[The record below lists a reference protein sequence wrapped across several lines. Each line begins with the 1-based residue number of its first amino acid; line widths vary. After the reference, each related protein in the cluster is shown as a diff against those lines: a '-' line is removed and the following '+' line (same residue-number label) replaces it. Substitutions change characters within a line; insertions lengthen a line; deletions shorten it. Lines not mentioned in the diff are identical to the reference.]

1 MNPRI
6 ILSLGN
12 FFLAVSST
20 LVSYTLI
27 SYLSHFVP
35 TAFVGVAIAG
45 GGGMAAVAFL
55 FLPHAVQRFG
65 TQRPAIFLAFIQMLM
80 LFAAAAT
87 PDTVASAIFIIL
99 VISLQPLL
107 LYELDLLLE
116 ATMRDGAEVGRVRT
130 MFLTGGNIG
139 SLTGP
144 LIIGA
149 LLATSENYSS
159 IFLAAAAML
168 APFIVLFAAH
178 LLPYTTTPSPSQ
190 TQDTLE
196 HLTHNRDLAAVT
208 FGHLLLYMFYIW
220 APLYIPVYLHTILDI
235 PWSTLGWMFSLMLLP
250 YVLVEYPAGWIADR
264 YLGDEKLMLAGF
276 LIAGCSLGSLAF
288 LTPTSSPALII
299 VLLLAT
305 RVGAALIESMTEG
318 HFFRCVS
325 ESDIVSVSVFRGVWP
340 LANFTAPLIASV
352 IIFWGSY
359 QLLFILTGG
368 FIAIAGAISA
378 ALIRDYSPQHE
389 NVCEPVLLD

>member
-1 MNPRI
+1 MHPRI
-6 ILSLGN
+6 VLSLGN

-27 SYLSHFVP
+27 SYLSHFIP

-45 GGGMAAVAFL
+45 GGGMAAIAFL
-55 FLPHAVQRFG
+55 FLPHVVERFG
-65 TQRPAIFLAFIQMLM
+65 TQRPAVFLAFIQMLM

-87 PDTVASAIFIIL
+87 PGTVASAAFIIL

-116 ATMRDGAEVGRVRT
+116 ATMNDGNQVGRVRT

-149 LLATSENYSS
+149 LLATTENYTS

-178 LLPYTTTPSPSQ
+178 MLPYAATPSHSQ

-196 HLTHNRDLAAVT
+196 HMARNRDLAAVT
-208 FGHLLLYMFYIW
+208 FGHLILYMFYMW
-220 APLYIPVYLHTILDI
+220 APLYIPIYLHSILAI
-235 PWSTLGWMFSLMLLP
+235 PWSTLGWIFSLMLLP
-250 YVLVEYPAGWIADR
+250 YVLIEYPAGWIADR

-276 LIAGCSLGSLAF
+276 IIAGCSLGSLAF
-288 LTPTSSPALII
+288 LTPASSPFLIVI
-299 VLLLAT
+299 LLLMT

-318 HFFRCVS
+318 HFFRRVS
-325 ESDIVSVSVFRGVWP
+325 ENDIVSVSVFRGVWP

-368 FIAIAGAISA
+368 FIAIAGALSA
-378 ALIRDYSPQHE
+378 MLIRDYDPR
-389 NVCEPVLLD
+389 NTDVFEPPLLD